1 MKLFA
6 LAVVAAAL
14 LAGAARPARAALP
27 TVDAHA
33 YLIEDAATGELLASS
48 NAHEQLPIASI
59 TKLMTV
65 LVVLQHQ
72 KLSNIVTVDP
82 RAAAVGEESI
92 YLRAGEQISVSD
104 LLKGALI
111 QSANDAAD
119 ALALS
124 VAPSFPAFAVLMN
137 AKAAQLGLHDTHFVR
152 PDGLDAPGAYSSA
165 ADVTKLARIAMRTR
179 VVRDDVRQ
187 ETATI
192 QGGQTL
198 HTWDDLLGVYPRVFG
213 VKTGHTDEAGWCQ
226 VAAVHG
232 RGVTIYVTILGS
244 PSRSVRNA
252 GLESLLTWGLAQ
264 FRVVTAIEPRRTYAS
279 VDLPYGRAAVPLKP
293 AKALLAVA
301 RVGRPF
307 VERVSAAKVASLPV
321 TDGEVLG
328 HVQVWSG
335 GKLVGTRDL
344 VASRA
349 VARPGLAGRVRWYA
363 GRTVHHIRRFFASL

>member
-1 MKLFA
+1 VKLLA
-6 LAVVAAAL
+6 LAAIAAAFVC
-14 LAGAARPARAALP
+14 AAASPASAAAP

-33 YLIEDAATGELLASS
+33 YLIEDAATGEVLASS

-65 LVVLQHQ
+65 LVVLQHR
-72 KLSNIVTVDP
+72 KLSDVVTVDP

-92 YLRAGEQISVSD
+92 YLRAGEQITVSD
-104 LLKGALI
+104 LLKGTLI

-124 VAPSFPAFAVLMN
+124 VAPSFPAFAAMMN
-137 AKAAQLGLHDTHFVR
+137 AKAAELGLHDTHFVR

-179 VVRDDVRQ
+179 VVRDDVRE
-187 ETATI
+187 ETDTI
-192 QGGQTL
+192 QGGQVL
-198 HTWDDLLGVYPRVFG
+198 HTWDDLLGTYPRVFG

-232 RGVTIYVTILGS
+232 RGVTIYATILGS

-252 GLESLLTWGLAQ
+252 GLETLLTWGLGQ
-264 FRVVTAIEPRRTYAS
+264 FRVVTAIEPSRIYAS
-279 VDLPYGRAAVPLKP
+279 VRLPYGRAAVGLKP

-307 VERVSAAKVASLPV
+307 VERVSAARVASLPV
-321 TDGEVLG
+321 SAGEVLG

-344 VASRA
+344 VATRA